1 MASKFEQKLTEAESV
16 YFPKPG
22 KTTQGR
28 KTLTMMETSIYEP
41 DAEKPS
47 MARKTQQGLD
57 KIVGGLAKA
66 ASWGGESEAMP
77 AVNVGTAGGVQAAGA
92 SQRQAEYKNK
102 YGQQDQQTT
111 MSGPPGGNQ
120 PTQQL
125 GDPKDMWNTSP
136 ELKKLFPN
144 VTDYEDYFNKQTQIE
159 LLKQQGLLK

>member
-16 YFPKPG
+16 YFPKP
-22 KTTQGR
+22 KETPKGR

-41 DAEKPS
+41 DPEKPTV
-47 MARKTQQGLD
+47 ARKAQQGLD

-66 ASWGGESEAMP
+66 ASWGGESDTMP
-77 AVNVGTAGGVQAAGA
+77 AVNVGTAGAVQASGA
-92 SQRQAEYKNK
+92 AQRQADYQSK

-111 MSGPPGGNQ
+111 MSGPPGGNE

-125 GDPKDMWNTSP
+125 GDPKDIWNTSP